1 MFVSSL
7 PQVDDGD
14 GSSCTVLLLHLT
26 YSGVPRSLL
35 AFLEDAS
42 VKKVGVNITGDGCK
56 LRTDYNVSLASHK
69 LRVVGVV

>member
-1 MFVSSL
+1 M
-7 PQVDDGD
+7 
-14 GSSCTVLLLHLT
+14 LLLHLT